1 MARFFGYELDDRLCL
16 IEDMI
21 ERGEVYQGYHSNY
34 TKSEK
39 VEKVV
44 QSKKLKEADLIKAVS
59 SDKTWKEIAS
69 ELGVSISALR
79 FKCDQFG
86 IKKEKLHKH
95 SKAKGKA
102 KPTQPKVRESKIS
115 KEDLSIAIK
124 EFGSMKELCLRFD
137 VCKSVLRNTLLKYDL
152 YFECRDRFDAIQRP
166 NAIQRPVAHAYVPAN
181 KIMISKEDFENSLI
195 ELVSIK
201 KMAKRFNVSV
211 HVIKDRLSKFG
222 LVDKYKILYH
232 SRFDGMT
239 CQFKG

>member
-1 MARFFGYELDDRLCL
+1 MSKFYGYELDARLCM

-21 ERGEVYQGYHSNY
+21 ERGEVYQGYRQSY
-34 TKSEK
+34 TKPQ
-39 VEKVV
+39 KVV

-59 SDKTWKEIAS
+59 SDRTWKEIAS
-69 ELGVSISALR
+69 ELGVSISAIR
-79 FKCDQFG
+79 FKCNQLG
-86 IKKEKLHKH
+86 IKKEKLHRH
-95 SKAKGKA
+95 SKAKA
-102 KPTQPKVRESKIS
+102 KPTQPKGRASKIS

-137 VCKSVLRNTLLKYDL
+137 VCKSVLRKTLLKYDL

-166 NAIQRPVAHAYVPAN
+166 NATTQKSVAHTYEPAN
-181 KIMISKEDFENSLI
+181 KIMISKEDFENALI

>member
-1 MARFFGYELDDRLCL
+1 MAKFFGYELDDRLCL

-21 ERGEVYQGYHSNY
+21 ERGEIYQGYHSNY
-34 TKSEK
+34 AKSEK

-44 QSKKLKEADLIKAVS
+44 QSKKLREADLIKAVS

-79 FKCDQFG
+79 FKCDQLG

-95 SKAKGKA
+95 SKAKDKA

-166 NAIQRPVAHAYVPAN
+166 NATTQRPIAHAPAN
-181 KIMISKEDFENSLI
+181 KIMISKEDFENALI